1 MDVVLSETNV
11 MKRKLKSLTER
22 ILFID
27 SYLIYDKSN
36 SVEAVKCQILGSRNF
51 LYELKIWKDDN
62 SNIHCNCSCPDNSL
76 RKNKCK
82 HIYWFGTQKFGFMDS
97 KYWTEELYNDF
108 IYKNWLIDYS
118 NNSRE
123 INKDCPICLE
133 KINYSNE
140 KTIRCRSKCNNSV
153 HAICWNRYHYI
164 SGKTQCVFCRN
175 ELTNTIPI

>member
-62 SNIHCNCSCPDNSL
+62 SNIHCNCSCPDSSL

-82 HIYWFGTQKFGFMDS
+82 HIFNSF
-97 KYWTEELYNDF
+97 NNF
-108 IYKNWLIDYS
+108 IK
-118 NNSRE
+118 
-123 INKDCPICLE
+123 
-133 KINYSNE
+133 
-140 KTIRCRSKCNNSV
+140 
-153 HAICWNRYHYI
+153 
-164 SGKTQCVFCRN
+164 
-175 ELTNTIPI
+175 